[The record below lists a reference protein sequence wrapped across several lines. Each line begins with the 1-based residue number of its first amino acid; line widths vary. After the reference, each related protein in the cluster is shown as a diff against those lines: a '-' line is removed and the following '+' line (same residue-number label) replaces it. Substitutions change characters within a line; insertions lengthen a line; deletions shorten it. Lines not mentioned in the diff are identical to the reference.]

1 MEKTVMVVFK
11 SVVMNT
17 IVTVM
22 LLSFSNVDL
31 FKFLSNFHFPRIK
44 NKIPLATYK
53 KIVKNSNNSNLNP
66 DLLEVSKQVE

>member
-1 MEKTVMVVFK
+1 MEKTVMIVFK

-44 NKIPLATYK
+44 NKIPLVTFK
-53 KIVKNSNNSNLNP
+53 KKKLNFF
-66 DLLEVSKQVE
+66 EAF

>member
-1 MEKTVMVVFK
+1 MIVFK

-44 NKIPLATYK
+44 NKIPFATYK
-53 KIVKNSNNSNLNP
+53 KNWKSRLVVKSP
-66 DLLEVSKQVE
+66 FFTDVFWSKLH